1 MLSAN
6 LSEVCAWKRAEAES
20 KRLFLRGKIPMA
32 QAPAANPTDDL
43 LSQLAASEIDRLL
56 AESDKPS
63 QPEKPAPAVVAAPE
77 AVPVS
82 TPPIEAITDGP
93 ERQALLKAAGFESSD
108 KPPSDKPAA
117 DAGSGDQ
124 PSGDERSAL
133 LKAAGFESV
142 EDALNSS
149 DSLPAPAAGAEIK
162 PNGDFEKSLP
172 IYLKPLVWIN
182 APLES
187 CSEKTRHIL
196 GTIGIATF
204 VNALAVLTYL
214 FIHHKH

>member
-1 MLSAN
+1 MLSPN

-20 KRLFLRGKIPMA
+20 KRLFLRGRIPMA

-63 QPEKPAPAVVAAPE
+63 QPEKPAPAVAAPE
-77 AVPVS
+77 PAPVS
-82 TPPIEAITDGP
+82 TPPTEAITDGP
-93 ERQALLKAAGFESSD
+93 ERQALLKAAGFESND
-108 KPPSDKPAA
+108 KSPSDKPAA

-149 DSLPAPAAGAEIK
+149 DPLPAPAADAEIK
-162 PNGDFEKSLP
+162 PNDAFEKPLP